1 MSANQRPADW
11 RERKAQRQKYWS
23 LSQGFRFGRK
33 LADWGGLDDDGDGE
47 NDGDGRNIGAAAAAA
62 ADAGTEDAQM
72 QEAIRR
78 SLLDATGDGCD
89 RCSPLDL
96 PCLAGLAEL
105 FSLDSSSRWASYF
118 CSHWVGLPALSF
130 DCPWDILIAKFG
142 SCWVLGATCR
152 RFPPHWP

>member
-96 PCLAGLAEL
+96 PCL
-105 FSLDSSSRWASYF
+105 DSSSRWASYF
-118 CSHWVGLPALSF
+118 CSHWVGSPALSF
-130 DCPWDILIAKFG
+130 DCPWDIFKCQNWQLLGVGGRRVGGF
-142 SCWVLGATCR
+142 SPTVLK
-152 RFPPHWP
+152 PNML